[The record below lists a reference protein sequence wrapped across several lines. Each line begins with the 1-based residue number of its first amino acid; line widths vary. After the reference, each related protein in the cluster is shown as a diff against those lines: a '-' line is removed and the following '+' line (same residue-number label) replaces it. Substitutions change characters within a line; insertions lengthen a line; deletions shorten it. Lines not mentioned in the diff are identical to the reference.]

1 MANGNGEA
9 ESEVQELG
17 LTAAKTGTI
26 YLGGEIATSVVVL
39 VLLIFLARVLQPTNF
54 GLYSIAISFAGI
66 LNIAQTF
73 GIGTAYRKM
82 LPEIIKNKKA
92 RITQILSAGYAIA
105 LPLGIVI
112 AIVGMLISGLIAKY
126 IYSNPALML
135 ALLIAA
141 FSEFISVL
149 FNLTQ
154 GVLVGLGKVK
164 EATIANAVYSVMYL
178 IGSVGLVL
186 AGYGVVGAVSGMV
199 IGLAAGSVV
208 GVLYMFRTIGLGI
221 SKPKR
226 KDIREVG
233 TFSAPIVA
241 SYMATQSALNLAV
254 LLLGVVAITSVVGNY
269 GAAYKL
275 ARFVDLTIT
284 ATTFILLGIFSS
296 ALSKKSIAKRIG
308 SIYNKS
314 IYYTALFLFP
324 LVAYG
329 MASATPLIRLLFSSS
344 YSSAPLYFA
353 IMIAGMTVGLIGSYA
368 GTLIISSGNTKK
380 FMKYQL
386 AATAIQIIL
395 LFALAPFYKAIG
407 ALVALFVITP
417 IVLDIMYIKALEGQF
432 KFKHDFAPLIRIAL
446 VSAIIGVIML
456 GTTVALHQREIT
468 LIANGVIAIFLFP
481 PLLALVNGVK
491 RSNLDFIKRAGTRL
505 RQFHYITDMLAN
517 YAMRFVRE

>member
-1 MANGNGEA
+1 MANGGGEA
-9 ESEVQELG
+9 GGEVQELG
-17 LTAAKTGTI
+17 LAAAKSGTI

-73 GIGTAYRKM
+73 GISTAYRKM
-82 LPEIIKNKKA
+82 LPGIIKSKKA
-92 RITQILSAGYAIA
+92 KVTQILSAGYAIA
-105 LPLGIVI
+105 LPLGVII
-112 AIVGMLISGLIAKY
+112 AIAGMLASGLIAKY
-126 IYSNPALML
+126 IYSNPTLML

-178 IGSVGLVL
+178 VGSVGLVL

-199 IGLAAGSVV
+199 IGLAVGSMV
-208 GVLYMFRTIGLGI
+208 GVLYMFKAVGFGI
-221 SKPKR
+221 PKPKGE
-226 KDIREVG
+226 DIRDVG
-233 TFSAPIVA
+233 AFSAPIVA
-241 SYMATQSALNLAV
+241 SHMATQSALNLAV
-254 LLLGVVAITSVVGNY
+254 LLLGVVAITSIVGNY

-284 ATTFILLGIFSS
+284 ATTFILLGIFSG
-296 ALSKKSIAKRIG
+296 ALSRKSIAGRIG

-344 YSSAPLYFA
+344 YSSAALYFV
-353 IMIAGMTVGLIGSYA
+353 IMIAGMAVGLIGLYA
-368 GTLIISSGNTKK
+368 GTLIISSGDTKK

-395 LFALAPFYKAIG
+395 LFMLTPYFKAMG

-417 IVLDIMYIKALEGQF
+417 IILDVMYIKALEGQF
-432 KFKHDFAPLIRIAL
+432 KFKHEFAPLARIAL
-446 VSAIIGVIML
+446 VSAVIGIVMF
-456 GTTVALHQREIT
+456 GTTTVLHQRE
-468 LIANGVIAIFLFP
+468 LALVANGILAIVLFP

-491 RSNLDFIKRAGTRL
+491 RSNLDFIKKAGVRL
-505 RQFHYITDMLAN
+505 RYFHYITDALAG
-517 YAMRFVRE
+517 YTMHFVRE